1 MALIGNRLI
10 GLRRRSAWCGAA
22 AGLLALFTSAQAPAQ
37 GAPVSTIN
45 HAFATELGTGVYD
58 MGGRNIFVVRLTPQH
73 ELRAARQGRPGLRL
87 VAPLAAGSFDFNPF
101 DSLEPD
107 VPSRVDSLS
116 LMPGVEMDFLQGGDW
131 VLTPWVRAGGS
142 FSDGQSDGLMY
153 GAGARLAWQGSHGE
167 VEMQRLHE
175 LSLVNI
181 HYTAALSDDR
191 FLRLRNALD
200 LRQQFFRI
208 TPNRRLLAGLYA
220 IVDIVPDP
228 PALPEDAAE
237 QSVVQL
243 ELGFTLNTEPR
254 PRIGRWR
261 WPRLG
266 FGYRAAGE
274 FSGWR
279 IVVGAPF

>member
-1 MALIGNRLI
+1 MLVALPPL
-10 GLRRRSAWCGAA
+10 AAAADDGAA
-22 AGLLALFTSAQAPAQ
+22 
-37 GAPVSTIN
+37 VSTIN

-58 MGGRNIFVVRLTPQH
+58 MGGRNIFVIRVTPQH
-73 ELRAARQGRPGLRL
+73 ELRAAREHRPGLRL
-87 VAPLAAGSFDFNPF
+87 VAPIAAGSFDFNPF
-101 DSLEPD
+101 DRIEPD
-107 VPSRVDSLS
+107 VPDRVDSFS
-116 LMPGVEMDFLQGGDW
+116 LMPGVEMDFLQDNDW
-131 VLTPWVRAGGS
+131 VLTPWLRVGGS

-153 GAGARLAWQGSHGE
+153 GVGTRLAWQGKRRA
-167 VEMQRLHE
+167 VEIQRLHE
-175 LSLVNI
+175 LSLVSI
-181 HYTAALSDDR
+181 DYAAAIPDDR

-200 LRQQFFRI
+200 LRQQSFRI
-208 TPNRRLLAGLYA
+208 TPTRRLMTGLYT

-228 PALPEDAAE
+228 PDLPAEAGE

-243 ELGFTLNTEPR
+243 ELGITLNTEPR

-266 FGYRAAGE
+266 FGYRLAGE

>member
-1 MALIGNRLI
+1 MGDRVSTPRPAWRGLLLTTVVALLPM
-10 GLRRRSAWCGAA
+10 LAGAA
-22 AGLLALFTSAQAPAQ
+22 EDGVAA
-37 GAPVSTIN
+37 STIN

-58 MGGRNIFVVRLTPQH
+58 MGGRNIFVVRFTPAY
-73 ELRAARQGRPGLRL
+73 ELRAAREGRPGLRL
-87 VAPLAAGSFDFNPF
+87 VAPIAAGSFDFNPF
-101 DSLEPD
+101 DSIEAEVPD
-107 VPSRVDSLS
+107 RVDSFS
-116 LMPGVEMDFLQGGDW
+116 LMPGVEMDFLQGNDW
-131 VLTPWVRAGGS
+131 VLTPWLRVGGS

-153 GAGARLAWQGSHGE
+153 GAGARLTWQGKRGK

-175 LSLVNI
+175 LSLVTI
-181 HYTAALSDDR
+181 DYSAAIPDDR

-200 LRQQFFRI
+200 LRQQFFRV
-208 TPNRRLLAGLYA
+208 TPTRRLMAGLYA

-228 PALPEDAAE
+228 PELPAEAGE
-237 QSVVQL
+237 QSVIQM
-243 ELGFTLNTEPR
+243 ELGFTLNAEPR

>member
-1 MALIGNRLI
+1 MGDRL
-10 GLRRRSAWCGAA
+10 LTPRQRSAWCGAA
-22 AGLLALFTSAQAPAQ
+22 TLLLALPFAPGHAAEG
-37 GAPVSTIN
+37 GAAVSTIN

-58 MGGRNIFVVRLTPQH
+58 MGGRNIFVVRVTPQH
-73 ELRAARQGRPGLRL
+73 ELRAAREGRPGLRL
-87 VAPLAAGSFDFNPF
+87 VAPIAAGSFDFNPF

-107 VPSRVDSLS
+107 VPHRVDSFS

-131 VLTPWVRAGGS
+131 VLTPWLRVGGS

-153 GAGARLAWQGSHGE
+153 GAGTRLTWQGRRGSM
-167 VEMQRLHE
+167 EMQRLHE
-175 LSLVNI
+175 LSLVSIN
-181 HYTAALSDDR
+181 YGAAIPDDR

-200 LRQQFFRI
+200 LRQQTFRI
-208 TPNRRLLAGLYA
+208 TPARRLMAGLYA

-228 PALPEDAAE
+228 PALPEEAGE

-243 ELGFTLNTEPR
+243 ELGVTVNTEPR

-266 FGYRAAGE
+266 FGYRVAGE

>member
-1 MALIGNRLI
+1 M
-10 GLRRRSAWCGAA
+10 
-22 AGLLALFTSAQAPAQ
+22 LLALLPVLSAAAEEDT
-37 GAPVSTIN
+37 AVSTIN

-58 MGGRNIFVVRLTPQH
+58 MGGRGIFVVRVTPQR
-73 ELRAARQGRPGLRL
+73 ELRAAQQERPGLRL
-87 VAPLAAGSFDFNPF
+87 VAPIAAGSFDFNPF
-101 DSLEPD
+101 DSIEAD
-107 VPSRVDSLS
+107 VPDRVDSFS
-116 LMPGVEMDFLQGGDW
+116 LMPGIEMDFLQGNDW
-131 VLTPWVRAGGS
+131 LLTPWLRVGGS

-153 GAGARLAWQGSHGE
+153 GAGARLTWQGRRAD
-167 VEMQRLHE
+167 VELQRLHE

-181 HYTAALSDDR
+181 DYSAAIPDDR
-191 FLRLRNALD
+191 FLRLRSALD
-200 LRQQFFRI
+200 LRRQSFRV
-208 TPNRRLLAGLYA
+208 TPTRRLMTSLYA

-228 PALPEDAAE
+228 PDLPEEAGA

-254 PRIGRWR
+254 PRIGKWR

-279 IVVGAPF
+279 IVIGAPF